1 MGDRTMATELAA
13 TMEHGTERAGITAR
27 QAAELVA
34 KAQQGDQLAFAE
46 LYERYRPLV
55 YRFLRR
61 RLDGADESVEDLT
74 EDVFVKLYE
83 KLDRYVERGLP
94 FTAWLYR
101 IAHNQLVDY
110 VRTLPRHYTQP
121 LDVVVDVPEQQASAE
136 YRSVLDRETLEPAL
150 ARLTPEQRQ
159 AVELRFLQGMSVAE
173 AATAMGRSEEAVK
186 KLQARALANLR
197 RYLIEAARPV
207 SSARYARVA
216 A

>member
-1 MGDRTMATELAA
+1 MSMATA
-13 TMEHGTERAGITAR
+13 TEQTTQTISAQR
-27 QAAELVA
+27 AAELVA
-34 KAQQGDQLAFAE
+34 LAQQGDQQAFAT
-46 LYERYRPLV
+46 LYEQYRPLV

-61 RLDGADESVEDLT
+61 RLDGSDEIVEDLT

-110 VRTLPRHYTQP
+110 LRTLPRQSAQS
-121 LDVVVDVPEQQASAE
+121 LDVVADVPERQTTSE
-136 YRSVLDRETLEPAL
+136 YSSVLDRQTLEPAL

-159 AVELRFLQGMSVAE
+159 AIELRFLQGMSVAE
-173 AATAMGRSEEAVK
+173 TAATMNRSEEAVK
-186 KLQARALANLR
+186 KLQARALVNLR
-197 RYLIEAARPV
+197 RALTPTSRQTTP
-207 SSARYARVA
+207 RLARVA

>member
-1 MGDRTMATELAA
+1 MAIEQTAERTT
-13 TMEHGTERAGITAR
+13 ISAR
-27 QAAELVA
+27 EAAELVA
-34 KAQQGDQLAFAE
+34 RAQQGDQMAFAE
-46 LYERYRPLV
+46 LYQQYRPLV

-61 RLDGADESVEDLT
+61 RLDGADETVEDLT

-101 IAHNQLVDY
+101 IAHNQLVDF
-110 VRTLPRHYTQP
+110 VRTLPRHQAQS
-121 LDVVVDVPEQQASAE
+121 LDVVADVAESQATAE

-150 ARLTPEQRQ
+150 ARLTAEQRQ

-173 AATAMGRSEEAVK
+173 TAAAMGRSEEAVK

-197 RYLIEAARPV
+197 RYLVEAARPTT
-207 SSARYARVA
+207 SSRFSRVA

>member
-1 MGDRTMATELAA
+1 MATEQTTTLNVKEAA
-13 TMEHGTERAGITAR
+13 A
-27 QAAELVA
+27 LVA
-34 KAQQGDQLAFAE
+34 RAQQGDQVAFAT
-46 LYERYRPLV
+46 LYAYYRPLV

-61 RLDGADESVEDLT
+61 RLDGADEVVEDLT

-94 FTAWLYR
+94 FAAWLYR
-101 IAHNQLVDY
+101 IAHNRLVDY
-110 VRTLPRHYTQP
+110 VRTLPRHSAQS
-121 LDVVVDVPEQQASAE
+121 LDVVADVAEHQTGAE

-150 ARLTPEQRQ
+150 ARLTAEQRK

-173 AATAMGRSEEAVK
+173 TAATMGRSEEAVK

-197 RYLIEAARPV
+197 RSLTEAARQQAP
-207 SSARYARVA
+207 ARLVRVA

>member
-1 MGDRTMATELAA
+1 MAVEQATERT
-13 TMEHGTERAGITAR
+13 TMTVQ
-27 QAAELVA
+27 QAAALVA
-34 KAQQGDQLAFAE
+34 KAQAGDTLAFAA
-46 LYERYRPLV
+46 LYEQYRPLV
-55 YRFLRR
+55 YSFLRR
-61 RLDGADESVEDLT
+61 RLDGSDEVVEDLT

-110 VRTLPRHYTQP
+110 VRTLPRHTAQS
-121 LDVVVDVPEQQASAE
+121 LDVVADVPEHQASSE
-136 YRSVLDRETLEPAL
+136 YRSVLDRQTLEPAL
-150 ARLTPEQRQ
+150 ARLTAEQRQ

-173 AATAMGRSEEAVK
+173 TATAMGRSEEAVK

-197 RYLIEAARPV
+197 RSLVEAARPTSPV
-207 SSARYARVA
+207 RFTRVA

>member
-1 MGDRTMATELAA
+1 MEQTTTLSVTEAA
-13 TMEHGTERAGITAR
+13 A
-27 QAAELVA
+27 LVA
-34 KAQQGDQLAFAE
+34 EAQQGDQMAFAT
-46 LYERYRPLV
+46 LYEAYRPLV

-61 RLDGADESVEDLT
+61 RLDGSDETVEDLT

-101 IAHNQLVDY
+101 IAHNRLVDY
-110 VRTLPRHYTQP
+110 VRTLPRQSAQS
-121 LDVVVDVPEQQASAE
+121 LDVVADVPEHQTGSE

-150 ARLTPEQRQ
+150 ARLTPEQRK

-173 AATAMGRSEEAVK
+173 TAAAMGRSEEAVK

-197 RYLIEAARPV
+197 RSLTETSRQQAPV
-207 SSARYARVA
+207 RLMRVA

>member
-1 MGDRTMATELAA
+1 MATEQTTTLSVKEAA
-13 TMEHGTERAGITAR
+13 A
-27 QAAELVA
+27 LVA
-34 KAQQGDQLAFAE
+34 QAQQGDQQAFAT
-46 LYERYRPLV
+46 LYENYRPLV

-61 RLDGADESVEDLT
+61 RLDGSDETVEDLT

-110 VRTLPRHYTQP
+110 VRTLPRQSAQS
-121 LDVVVDVPEQQASAE
+121 LDVVADVPEHQTGSE

-150 ARLTPEQRQ
+150 ARLTPEQRK

-173 AATAMGRSEEAVK
+173 TAAAMGRSEEAVK

-197 RYLIEAARPV
+197 RSLTETSRQKAPV
-207 SSARYARVA
+207 RLVRVA

>member
-1 MGDRTMATELAA
+1 MVTEQTTTLSVKEAA
-13 TMEHGTERAGITAR
+13 A
-27 QAAELVA
+27 LVA
-34 KAQQGDQLAFAE
+34 QAQQGDQQAFAT
-46 LYERYRPLV
+46 LYENYRPLV

-61 RLDGADESVEDLT
+61 RLDGSDETVEDLT

-110 VRTLPRHYTQP
+110 VRTLPRQSAQS
-121 LDVVVDVPEQQASAE
+121 LDVVADVPEHQTGSE

-150 ARLTPEQRQ
+150 ARLTPEQRK

-173 AATAMGRSEEAVK
+173 TAASMGRSEEAVK

-197 RYLIEAARPV
+197 RSLTETARQTAPV
-207 SSARYARVA
+207 RLVRVA

>member
-1 MGDRTMATELAA
+1 MMATTEQA
-13 TMEHGTERAGITAR
+13 TMSTR

-34 KAQQGDQLAFAE
+34 RAQQGDQQAFAT
-46 LYERYRPLV
+46 LYETYRPLV

-61 RLDGADESVEDLT
+61 RLDGADEAVEDLT

-110 VRTLPRHYTQP
+110 VRTLPRHQARS
-121 LDVVVDVPEQQASAE
+121 LDGVVDVAETQATAE
-136 YRSVLDRETLEPAL
+136 YRSVLDRETLAPAL
-150 ARLTPEQRQ
+150 ARLTDEQRQ

-173 AATAMGRSEEAVK
+173 TAATMGRSEEAVK
-186 KLQARALANLR
+186 KLQARALVNLR
-197 RYLIEAARPV
+197 RYLTPAAAPRRI
-207 SSARYARVA
+207 AIA

>member
-1 MGDRTMATELAA
+1 MVTEQATIGAK
-13 TMEHGTERAGITAR
+13 
-27 QAAELVA
+27 QAAVLVA
-34 KAQQGDQLAFAE
+34 QAQQGDQQAFAT
-46 LYERYRPLV
+46 LYEQYRPLV

-61 RLDGADESVEDLT
+61 RLDGADETVEDLT

-110 VRTLPRHYTQP
+110 VRTLPRNSAQP
-121 LDVVVDVPEQQASAE
+121 LDTVADIPEYQTGSE

-173 AATAMGRSEEAVK
+173 TSAAMGRSEEAVK

-197 RYLIEAARPV
+197 RSLTETARQ
-207 SSARYARVA
+207 SAPIRLARVA

>member
-1 MGDRTMATELAA
+1 MTTAQT
-13 TMEHGTERAGITAR
+13 TITTK

-34 KAQQGDQLAFAE
+34 RAQQGDQMAFAT
-46 LYERYRPLV
+46 LYEQYRPLV

-61 RLDGADESVEDLT
+61 RLDGADEAVEDLT

-110 VRTLPRHYTQP
+110 VRTLPRQSAQS
-121 LDVVVDVPEQQASAE
+121 LDVVADVPEHQTGSE
-136 YRSVLDRETLEPAL
+136 YRSVLDRQTLEPAL
-150 ARLTPEQRQ
+150 ARLTAEQRQ
-159 AVELRFLQGMSVAE
+159 AVQLRFLQGMSVAE
-173 AATAMGRSEEAVK
+173 TAATMGRSEEAVK

-197 RYLIEAARPV
+197 RSLAETARPTADRRLV
-207 SSARYARVA
+207 RVA